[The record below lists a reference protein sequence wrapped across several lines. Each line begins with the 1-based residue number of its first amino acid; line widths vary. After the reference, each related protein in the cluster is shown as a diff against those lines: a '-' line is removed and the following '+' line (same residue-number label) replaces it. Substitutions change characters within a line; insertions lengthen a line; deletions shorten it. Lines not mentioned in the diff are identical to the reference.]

1 MIFFGLGGKTG
12 ARILM
17 RGQRKGAGL
26 LDLGG
31 KTRDSFCLM
40 SLLSRSRKVLKQEK
54 KKLWVQGL
62 LSYFE
67 R

>member
-1 MIFFGLGGKTG
+1 MEDGLIFFGLGGKTG

-31 KTRDSFCLM
+31 KTRDSF
-40 SLLSRSRKVLKQEK
+40 V
-54 KKLWVQGL
+54 
-62 LSYFE
+62 
-67 R
+67 